1 MKIRSAYLF
10 LIIAAIIWGATPA
23 IMKITLAQIPLFSL
37 AFLRMFF
44 AANLL
49 YFFARNN
56 LKIQKKDLL
65 MFISLAI
72 TGITIHI
79 AFFFFG
85 LKLTQAIHAAFL
97 IAAGPILTVVAAHFY
112 LREKLEKKLILTGL
126 VAVLGIGMIVGAPDN
141 HLNPAEAVG
150 DIFIL
155 LSSLAWVAH
164 EIIAKKLLKTYKSTT
179 VTFYT
184 LFIGAITFL
193 PFYLFELIN
202 NPNWIFN
209 VNTIGFLG
217 LAFGI
222 FLASFTAYL
231 AWQKGLSKL
240 PAGQASY
247 FFYLDP
253 ISGSIFSIL
262 LLGEKLTPS
271 LIMGATLITLAVF
284 LAEYRRKL
292 HPLHKKFS

>member
-1 MKIRSAYLF
+1 MKVRSAYLF
-10 LIIAAIIWGATPA
+10 VITAAIIWGATPA

-49 YFFARNN
+49 YFFTRND
-56 LKIQKKDLL
+56 LKIQKKNLV
-65 MFISLAI
+65 MFICLAV
-72 TGITIHI
+72 TGVTIHI

-85 LKLTQAIHAAFL
+85 LRLTQAIHTAFL
-97 IAAGPILTVVAAHFY
+97 VASAPILAIVAAHFY
-112 LREKLEKKLILTGL
+112 LREKFEKKLILSGL
-126 VAVLGIGMIVGAPDN
+126 VAILGIGIIVGKPTN
-141 HLNPAEAVG
+141 HLNPTEVIG
-150 DIFIL
+150 DILIL
-155 LSSLAWVAH
+155 ISSLAWVIH
-164 EIIAKKLLKTYKSTT
+164 ELIAKKLLKTYKSTT

-184 LFIGAITFL
+184 LFIGSITFL
-193 PFYLFELIN
+193 PFYLFELVN
-202 NPNWIFN
+202 NPGWIFN
-209 VNTIGFLG
+209 VNTTGFLG

-222 FLASFTAYL
+222 FLASFAAYL

-240 PAGQASY
+240 PVGQASF

-262 LLGEKLTPS
+262 LLGEKLTPP
-271 LIMGATLITLAVF
+271 LIVGGALITLAVI
-284 LAEYRRKL
+284 LAEYRRKQ